1 MPFQK
6 GKSGNPNG
14 RPRLG
19 NTIADIARQV
29 LETKKRGD
37 KITRGEKILAKAA
50 ELAEGG
56 SKPHMEFLF
65 DRAYGKAL
73 ENMNLSGGLSLY
85 EQGSSEA
92 ARIADENGRAA
103 LLAEIQKLSGKSKK

>member
-14 RPRLG
+14 RPRVG
-19 NTIADIARQV
+19 GSVADIARKV
-29 LETKKRGD
+29 LETKKRGEPL
-37 KITRGEKILAKAA
+37 TRGEKILAKAA
-50 ELAEGG
+50 QLAEEG

-73 ENMNLSGGLSLY
+73 ESMNLSGGLSLY
-85 EQGSSEA
+85 EQGASEA
-92 ARIADENGRAA
+92 ARLADEAGRAE
-103 LLAEIQKLSGKSKK
+103 LLREIRKLSGTKK